1 MSAIDCVWHE
11 VIGQLDGIPIYRLL
25 EDVENTGAHD
35 DFPGAVKGDILLGG
49 GSGESP
55 ATHIK
60 ITPML
65 EYLTANW
72 DDKDSAFYKYSPLD
86 LITCL
91 WDFNEGYRRIT
102 RYIELGYNIE
112 EDGPIET
119 WLFEHI
125 VAFLVKTYPE
135 VYGKTPLREGSLDQD
150 GSVCAHP
157 KKEHAKMADD
167 WFKRLAERS
176 PNRFKNAD
184 RITEEN

>member
-11 VIGQLDGIPIYRLL
+11 IIGQLDGIPIYRLL
-25 EDVENTGAHD
+25 EDVEKTGAHD

-49 GSGESP
+49 GSGEAP

-60 ITPML
+60 IVPML
-65 EYLTANW
+65 EYLKANW
-72 DDKDSAFYKYSPLD
+72 DDKNSAFYKYSPLD

-91 WDFNEGYRRIT
+91 WDFNEGYRRIK
-102 RYIELGYNIE
+102 RYIEIGYKIN

-125 VAFLVKTYPE
+125 IAFLVKTYPE
-135 VYGKTPLREGSLDQD
+135 VYANPPLREGSIDQD
-150 GSVCAHP
+150 GSVCGPP
-157 KKEHAKMADD
+157 KKEHVEMADN
-167 WFKRLAERS
+167 WFKSLAERS

-184 RITEEN
+184 RITKEV